1 MSYTVENDPW
11 IDWDVITG
19 PVDQYLYINLNPTLF
34 LTPTEY
40 DFRQAYK
47 PLETTYNGEVQTR
60 DIVDSVFIITQIGTN
75 EIDKL
80 PFNDEINN
88 PYNYGTSGPSCLDR
102 KPWRIEMIP
111 LNDPGLTL
119 DIKYDS
125 RLGQISSVP
134 KNVGRYDITINA
146 TYVRNR
152 PVVPLPWRSIT
163 NPTAPYPTHKHN
175 GTYRGFWSSYEA
187 KPSTGPNAVP
197 NQNSDFFAGI
207 TSSIYNLEFETDLNN
222 IDIYK
227 RPYKGYTNEWKYLVI
242 HPCPIT
248 IEFVGDE
255 FAYTG
260 NVLSP
265 TYITNPQLLDSTH
278 PNAPGNVQVRLTY
291 AGDKVISELAPPI
304 EIGAYTITATSTDF
318 NYIGSATAPF
328 TIRNLTNIEATEN
341 AILYQEK
348 AELFENVTSGLNGS
362 GNVSNFEG
370 NNVYTSTSGIS
381 SGSSLINSNYASS
394 SNRMTKEEFI
404 QTGVLT
410 ILDKADIEGLGTIR
424 TLAECAQSLPQRLM
438 MVAAAKIAG
447 FILSYIPGTGI
458 IQLLTSVMDII
469 KKVQEILALI
479 EFVKENPWAALNMVL
494 ETSGAYD
501 ALGNLANEQ
510 IAAIQASFPGMTGDV
525 GQFVKDVANGLV
537 DICNMDMTLIKA
549 DNTKVPEAV
558 VGFIPPTSR
567 QPIEEKARYDLFQLR
582 LRDALYKDSEK
593 MDAMNAAGNITGV
606 QEYVSMLTAV
616 HELAYNYHDRIAST
630 GYGTG
635 LIDSD
640 GPDSPIGFG
649 GKLNSAYAILGD
661 ATSILSSVYPQ
672 NATET
677 PATVT
682 SASGGKKKTA
692 FSIDS
697 LNSGL
702 GAVANTISGVTAGLN
717 SVTSFMSGETGFSL
731 KAFKNEFNYAAKE
744 TLRKNPFWSKETI
757 SEYNK
762 RVNRIKFEMETNAEA
777 IRNNPAN
784 ASAASAGQG
793 LSNGASTG
801 GIFKGSPL
809 AGSLSSWTG
818 GKWMS

>member
-34 LTPTEY
+34 LNPIED

-75 EIDKL
+75 GIDKL

-88 PYNYGTSGPSCLDR
+88 PYNYGTSGPSCLNR

-111 LNDPGLTL
+111 LDDPGLTL

-175 GTYRGFWSSYEA
+175 GTYRGFWSSYEN

-207 TSSIYNLEFETDLNN
+207 TSSIYNLEFETDLDN

-394 SNRMTKEEFI
+394 SNSMTKEEFI

-501 ALGNLANEQ
+501 ALGKLANEQ

-567 QPIEEKARYDLFQLR
+567 QPVEAKARYDLFQFR
-582 LRDALYKDSEK
+582 LRDALNKDSDKLKK
-593 MDAMNAAGNITGV
+593 MSDEGDTVGV

-630 GYGTG
+630 GNALGILDPGNDIGEFSGTLG
-635 LIDSD
+635 SVY
-640 GPDSPIGFG
+640 
-649 GKLNSAYAILGD
+649 NILGD
-661 ATSILSSVYPQ
+661 ATNILSSVYPDSTSTTTTSSGTKKSSGFSVDTL
-672 NATET
+672 NA
-677 PATVT
+677 
-682 SASGGKKKTA
+682 
-692 FSIDS
+692 
-697 LNSGL
+697 GL
-702 GAVANTISGVTAGLN
+702 GSVANTIDGVTAGLS
-717 SVTSFMSGETGFSL
+717 SVASFAMGETGFSITAL
-731 KAFKNEFNYAAKE
+731 KNEFNFSAKE
-744 TLRKNPFWSKETI
+744 MLKKNPFWSKETI
-757 SEYNK
+757 AEYNA
-762 RVNRIKFEMETNAEA
+762 RVNKIKSEMENNIDA

-784 ASAASAGQG
+784 AKASAAEAFTPS
-793 LSNGASTG
+793 SNFSTG
-801 GIFKGSPL
+801 GISSL
-809 AGSLSSWTG
+809 ISSASSSLSS
-818 GKWMS
+818 MIRS